1 MTRHRFDVELFTA
14 LNQEYR
20 DRPLVPNAK
29 DMSKPAW
36 KASQGQTRS
45 AGLQKRYGI
54 RGCRAL
60 EIGCGRGDVAL
71 ALAEE
76 YGCDVTGVDIVA
88 YPEWAARASER
99 VKLCKL
105 DLTAED
111 HSSLGSFD
119 FIYAFAVWEHIRHP
133 YKALC
138 AAYQL
143 LRPGGRMYMS
153 ANLYRGPKA
162 SHRYREVFFPWP
174 HLLFSD
180 EVFAEYYVRNHG
192 KPSYPAWVNKM
203 VVAEYMHYFSMI
215 GFVVEKTWYNLTPI
229 DEPFYDRFAEVLA
242 RYPRFDLERDFIHVD
257 LRRPS

>member
-1 MTRHRFDVELFTA
+1 M
-14 LNQEYR
+14 
-20 DRPLVPNAK
+20 
-29 DMSKPAW
+29 
-36 KASQGQTRS
+36 
-45 AGLQKRYGI
+45 
-54 RGCRAL
+54 
-60 EIGCGRGDVAL
+60 
-71 ALAEE
+71 
-76 YGCDVTGVDIVA
+76 TGVDIVA

-119 FIYAFAVWEHIRHP
+119 FNYAFAVWEHIRHP

-229 DEPFYDRFAEVLA
+229 DEPFYEVLA